1 MDKEW
6 TVWGECLEVLDLAAE
21 RVCDYMDKKIGRN
34 AIHYQIIGQPQRLP
48 YDTGFITDADLAE
61 MQLGFIIVQE

>member
-1 MDKEW
+1 MGKDF
-6 TVWGECLEVLDLAAE
+6 TVLGECLEELKLAVE
-21 RVCDYMDKKIGRN
+21 RVDAYMDKKIGRN
-34 AIHYQIIGQPQRLP
+34 AIHYQIIGQPQRLW

>member
-1 MDKEW
+1 MGKDF
-6 TVWGECLEVLDLAAE
+6 TVLGECLEELNLAVESVGAYID
-21 RVCDYMDKKIGRN
+21 RRIGHN
-34 AIHYQIIGQPQRLP
+34 AIRYQIIGQPQRLP